1 MEFNGISGKSA
12 DRGIALEAWPL
23 LTGVLK
29 PGSTGSRY
37 CNSKMKAI
45 QCQQTKTMLAALSN
59 STRNSTHCV
68 VIPQPGIDGNGSQ
81 RGGVTR
87 GDPLAPIPISQSG
100 NTRLVCSAYWTRWR
114 PGRRNRSRQ
123 DVRQSKARLIVIPN
137 QVIQSPP
144 SSFGI
149 IRDYGNASCG
159 CNSTLAHVP

>member
-1 MEFNGISGKSA
+1 MTQGAVKLMRKAACQSRRSAPLDRLLHVAHWGRGSVGSGKSA

-100 NTRLVCSAYWTRWR
+100 NTRLKGPKQGKKGSLACITASTKV
-114 PGRRNRSRQ
+114 GRG
-123 DVRQSKARLIVIPN
+123 V
-137 QVIQSPP
+137 
-144 SSFGI
+144 
-149 IRDYGNASCG
+149 
-159 CNSTLAHVP
+159 